1 MNRLERIL
9 SVDLSEK
16 ALSNRDEK
24 YISSAER
31 TEYSCKKDDEI
42 IYVFTVYKFGEEYAV
57 NKYVCENDED
67 VLSSLE
73 EMEKLKAE
81 GYTIMPIE

>member
-1 MNRLERIL
+1 MNRLEKIL
-9 SVDLSEK
+9 SVDLREK

>member
-1 MNRLERIL
+1 MNRLEKIISMDFGNL
-9 SVDLSEK
+9 SK
-16 ALSNRDEK
+16 RDMN
-24 YISSAER
+24 YISGAER

-57 NKYVCENDED
+57 NKYVCVNDED

-73 EMEKLKAE
+73 EIEKLKAE

>member
-1 MNRLERIL
+1 MNGLGKIL
-9 SVDLSEK
+9 SVDLREK

-42 IYVFTVYKFGEEYAV
+42 IYVFTVYKFGEEYGV

>member
-1 MNRLERIL
+1 MNRLEKIISMDFGNL
-9 SVDLSEK
+9 SK
-16 ALSNRDEK
+16 RDMN
-24 YISSAER
+24 YISGVEQ

-73 EMEKLKAE
+73 EIEKLKAE